1 MIRELYEQLK
11 SEVLKRFLELETDNI
26 KIVQKYDIQYYVSIE
41 FELEGI
47 EFHWLLDNHH
57 LICIDSKLKYTD
69 EEVEL
74 IAKKVTK
81 VIDKDPREFARFK
94 LIKSLSDFN
103 N

>member
-11 SEVLKRFLELETDNI
+11 SEVLKRFLELETEDI
-26 KIVQKYDIQYYVSIE
+26 KLVQKYDMQYYVSIE

-47 EFHWLLDNHH
+47 EFHWLLDNCH
-57 LICIDSKLKYTD
+57 LICIDSELKYTD
-69 EEVEL
+69 EEVKL

-81 VIDKDPREFARFK
+81 VIERDPREFKRFK
-94 LIKSLSDFN
+94 LIKSLIDFN